1 MQWGHKGKPAEHEN
15 LFFRELENQD
25 FLYTHHFKI

>member
-1 MQWGHKGKPAEHEN
+1 MGAQRKPAEHEN
-15 LFFRELENQD
+15 LFFRGLENQD